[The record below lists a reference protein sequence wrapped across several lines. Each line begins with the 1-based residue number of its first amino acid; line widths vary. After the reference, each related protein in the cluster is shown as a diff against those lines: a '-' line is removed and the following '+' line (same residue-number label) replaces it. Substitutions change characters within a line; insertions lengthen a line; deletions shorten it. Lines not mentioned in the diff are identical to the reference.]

1 MFVNNVVV
9 NGVALKVAFV
19 RSDENGVTFTGMT
32 GNGEN
37 FQAYFQF
44 VDGVQVNF
52 GVADV
57 AVAPVK
63 KERKPRKTK
72 AQPEVIENAPD
83 VPAVEMAT
91 DAEYAEYLT
100 QNRRGRPSKKIAAYK
115 AAHNL

>member
-19 RSDENGVTFTGMT
+19 RSDENGFSVTGMT
-32 GNGEN
+32 DSGHTMEVE
-37 FQAYFQF
+37 FSFC
-44 VDGVQVNF
+44 DGMRL
-52 GVADV
+52 VAEV
-57 AVAPVK
+57 KEVAPAK
-63 KERKPRKTK
+63 KERKPRKAK
-72 AQPEVIENAPD
+72 AQPEVVEVAAE
-83 VPAVEMAT
+83 VAEVVEMAT